1 MAEAPKNL
9 GQSLPAANTLTDLYT
24 VPASKS
30 TVLSTLLV
38 CNQSASPIR
47 FRVSH
52 AVAAAVDARSQYLYY
67 DEVVPANKTFTATL
81 GISGVAGDV
90 LRVYSNS
97 PEVSFNAYGVE
108 IG

>member
-1 MAEAPKNL
+1 METPKNL
-9 GQSLPAANTLTDLYT
+9 GQAAPDARELTDLYS
-24 VPASKS
+24 VPADKS
-30 TVLSTLLV
+30 VVLSSILV
-38 CNQSASPIR
+38 CNQTDLPVR

-52 AVAAAVDARSQYLYY
+52 ALGAAVDARFQYLYY

-97 PEVSFNAYGVE
+97 PDVSFNAYGVE
-108 IG
+108 IS